1 MKENIAQMAAR
12 GAKLWPSKVAIE
24 ACGRTLTYQELDEQ
38 SDVLAQGLARLGHAF
53 GDRLVISLNNCIEYI
68 LVSFLCTVQVW
79 SWLVLTY
86 CLALRGL
93 WQTWCYHRRPEPCK
107 LSWTDNRCRSACI
120 GQIHH
125 FRDRH

>member
-68 LVSFLCTVQVW
+68 LVSFLCTVHVW
-79 SWLVLTY
+79 SWLVLT
-86 CLALRGL
+86 
-93 WQTWCYHRRPEPCK
+93 
-107 LSWTDNRCRSACI
+107 
-120 GQIHH
+120 
-125 FRDRH
+125 